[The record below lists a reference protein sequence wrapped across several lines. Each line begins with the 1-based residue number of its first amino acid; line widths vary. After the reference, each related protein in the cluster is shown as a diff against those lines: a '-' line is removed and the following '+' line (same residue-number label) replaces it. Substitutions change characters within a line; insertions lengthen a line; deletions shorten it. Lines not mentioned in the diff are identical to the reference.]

1 MNKSALTVQE
11 CFAQMQVLREKAGEM
26 ADRLKAENRERNE
39 AEQIEYNNI
48 QSEMQQLQ
56 LRALQATSAYKE
68 EISDPMAEAEKV
80 LRENLRDGKRTEF
93 KVMRD
98 IMLVSDVTS
107 GGIVPLNVKDILE
120 PLEEGFILDK
130 VGLPLLSGLKGDY
143 VWPVYEMVDATI
155 CGEGEELGDTAIE
168 FSQLTASFDR
178 IGIAIPVSRE
188 SLNQTDGVLETIV
201 RKIMPKALQR
211 LLNKALFT
219 PITKL
224 DSATNIVG
232 PFVTGNY
239 ATEATLSETP
249 TAQELNSM
257 KAALLETGIEGDKLC
272 WVMTKSIKAILE
284 VTPINTEGIYV
295 PMIQNDTLL
304 GLPVYTTSYISGYIG
319 LGDFTY
325 EPMGLFGEINFIV
338 DPYTKSRNNA
348 IDFVLNADYG
358 CKTLRP
364 EAFALGTI
372 GSSSAE

>member
-284 VTPINTEGIYV
+284 VTPINSEGIYV

>member
-1 MNKSALTVQE
+1 
-11 CFAQMQVLREKAGEM
+11 MQALREKAGEM

-284 VTPINTEGIYV
+284 VTPINSEGIYV

-372 GSSSAE
+372 GSSTAE

>member
-11 CFAQMQVLREKAGEM
+11 CFAQMQALREKAGEM

-239 ATEATLSETP
+239 ATEATFSETP

-284 VTPINTEGIYV
+284 VTPINSEGIYV

-372 GSSSAE
+372 GSSTAE